1 MHINDKRVL
10 YLLEDDSFAY
20 CVLQLVSFLDHVLFQ
35 TFDGIEL
42 STELVLGQIDFAEG
56 AGAYHFLQV
65 EAFKVVAVFNH

>member
-1 MHINDKRVL
+1 MHINYEWIL
-10 YLLEDDSFAY
+10 YLFKNNSLAY